1 MGILKFGVIGVIIM
15 LPFLFMTYA
24 KEKSIYQH
32 DLLMDYVDEA
42 ISEATY
48 DAAFAMKTYSEA
60 SYDGE
65 SIYRI
70 DIPYD
75 TVIATFFDSL
85 TYRDFPYVLSDF
97 VFLIFVEYDGIVLY
111 QPSTQQYFPKYY
123 YCEETDTEW
132 RYSNLS
138 LETLVI
144 NKESGEIK
152 HIPLSKETS
161 GMLVLDSL
169 EKILNIGLR
178 SMYSDKTQV
187 FELPTYDDS
196 FMTLALNDVSFA
208 AIYKRQSND
217 FLGSMEV
224 MSIKPSGLMKK
235 TFY

>member
-1 MGILKFGVIGVIIM
+1 M
-15 LPFLFMTYA
+15 
-24 KEKSIYQH
+24 YQH
-32 DLLMDYVDEA
+32 DILMDYVDEA
-42 ISEATY
+42 ISEAAY

-85 TYRDFPYVLSDF
+85 TYRDFPYVTSDF

-123 YCEETDTEW
+123 YCEETDIEW

-144 NKESGEIK
+144 HKESGEIK
-152 HIPLSKETS
+152 YIPSSQEVS
-161 GMLVLDSL
+161 EVLVLESL
-169 EKILNIGLR
+169 EEILNIGLR

-196 FMTLALNDVSFA
+196 FMNLALNDVSFA

-217 FLGSMEV
+217 FLGSMDV
-224 MSIKPSGLMKK
+224 MSIKPSGLMKIRAMD
-235 TFY
+235 